1 MLMLIMIMLMSISM
15 IFTQLSHPMEMSILL
30 IIMTLTISINSL
42 MFSMTQWFSY
52 ILFLIYMGGVMVM
65 FMYMSSL
72 TPNKFPTSIKKIS
85 FIMTFPLLFFMFNNK
100 ILKIMN
106 LKSSMSIM
114 KSFTFLSLN
123 MTMIIIL
130 ILMITMISIIMIT
143 QNKKTPLRPMSFK

>member
-1 MLMLIMIMLMSISM
+1 MSMLIMIMLMSISM

>member
-1 MLMLIMIMLMSISM
+1 MSMLIMIMLMSISM

-72 TPNKFPTSIKKIS
+72 TPNKFPTSIKKIY
-85 FIMTFPLLFFMFNNK
+85 FIMMFPLLFFMFNNK

-143 QNKKTPLRPMSFK
+143 QNKKTPLRPISFK